1 MAINLLDL
9 VQSQLGGAAMSQIG
23 KFLGE
28 DESKAS
34 AGMAAAL
41 PAILGSVMQKGSTES
56 GAAGIMDLLSSG
68 GHDGSMFDNLG
79 ALLGGGGST
88 NSMMDTGGTL
98 LQFFMGN
105 KTQAITDLLIRH
117 TGLGKGAMGSVL
129 RMAAPMLVGMIGKQV
144 SKSGLN
150 AGGLMSLLGG
160 QKEFIKDALPA
171 GMGNLLGFADMGDK
185 AKAAVGSAATAATGA
200 ATAAASEGKSMLSRL
215 LPLALI
221 LGLCFAGYKYFTSG
235 ENVIADVANSTMDK
249 TKDMAN
255 AAADKAGDAAS
266 VVAATAENA
275 ADAAA
280 GAAGDAANAMGDAAN
295 AVGDAATNAA
305 DATMDA
311 AASAANAMKDAANK
325 ALANVKFAAGSAGEG
340 LHKLLGGAESAVGK
354 TVTFK
359 NLNFATGSSNI
370 DPATAIEVENLA
382 AVLKAYPN
390 VKVEIGGHTDNTG
403 NADNNLKL
411 SNSRAAA
418 VAKMLVRQ
426 GGIDRSRVST
436 FGYGDGKPVA
446 DNSTEDGRAVN
457 RRIEVKIVE

>member
-34 AGMAAAL
+34 AGMSAAL
-41 PAILGSVMQKGSTES
+41 PAILGAVMQKGSSES
-56 GAAGIMDLLSSG
+56 GAKGIMDLLSSG

-79 ALLGGGGST
+79 GLLGGGGST
-88 NSMMDTGGTL
+88 NSLMNTGGTL

-105 KTQAITDLLIRH
+105 KTQAITDLLIRK
-117 TGLGKGAMGSVL
+117 TGLGEGAMGSML
-129 RMAAPMLVGMIGKQV
+129 RMAAPMVIGMIGKQV

-150 AGGLMSLLGG
+150 AGGLMSLLSG
-160 QKEFIKDALPA
+160 QKEFVKDAMPA
-171 GMGNLLGFADMGDK
+171 GMGGLLGFSDMGNDVK
-185 AKAAVGSAATAATGA
+185 ETVGRAATTASST

-235 ENVIADVANSTMDK
+235 ENLIADAANTAMDK
-249 TKDMAN
+249 TKDAAN
-255 AAADKAGDAAS
+255 AVGDAAGDAAS

-275 ADAAA
+275 VDAT
-280 GAAGDAANAMGDAAN
+280 GNAIG
-295 AVGDAATNAA
+295 NAA
-305 DATMDA
+305 DATANAAGNVVDA
-311 AASAANAMKDAANK
+311 AGNVVDATGNAIGNAASAVVDAANK
-325 ALANVKFAAGSAGEG
+325 ALANIKFAAGSAGESLNG
-340 LHKLLGGAESAVGK
+340 MLSKGEAAVGK
-354 TVTFK
+354 TVVFK
-359 NLNFATGSSNI
+359 NLNFKTGSSDI
-370 DPATAIEVENLA
+370 DPATAVEVENLA
-382 AVLKAYPN
+382 AVLNAYPD

-411 SNSRAAA
+411 SNSRASA

-426 GGIDRSRVST
+426 GGVDRSRISI

-446 DNSTEDGRAVN
+446 DNSTEEGRAAN
-457 RRIEVKIVE
+457 RRIEVKIVD

>member
-79 ALLGGGGST
+79 ALLGGGSST
-88 NSMMDTGGTL
+88 NTMMDTGGTL

-150 AGGLMSLLGG
+150 AGGLMNLLGG

-171 GMGNLLGFADMGDK
+171 GMGNMLGFADMGNK
-185 AKAAVGSAATAATGA
+185 AKEAVGSAATAATGA

-235 ENVIADVANSTMDK
+235 QNVIADAANTAMDK
-249 TKDMAN
+249 TKDVAN

-275 ADAAA
+275 ADAA
-280 GAAGDAANAMGDAAN
+280 GNAANK
-295 AVGDAATNAA
+295 VGDAASNAA

-311 AASAANAMKDAANK
+311 ASNAANTLKDAANK

-340 LHKLLGGAESAVGK
+340 LHKLLGSSESAVGQ
-354 TVTFK
+354 TVSFK
-359 NLNFATGSSNI
+359 NLNFAVGSANI
-370 DPATAIEVENLA
+370 DPKTAIEVENLA

-403 NADNNLKL
+403 DAKKNLEL
-411 SNSRAAA
+411 SNNRAAA
-418 VAKMLVRQ
+418 VAKMLVRE
-426 GGIDRSRVST
+426 GGVDRNRITT
-436 FGYGDGKPVA
+436 FGYGDGKPTA
-446 DNSTEDGRAVN
+446 DNGTKEGREAN
-457 RRIEVKIVE
+457 RRIEVKVVE